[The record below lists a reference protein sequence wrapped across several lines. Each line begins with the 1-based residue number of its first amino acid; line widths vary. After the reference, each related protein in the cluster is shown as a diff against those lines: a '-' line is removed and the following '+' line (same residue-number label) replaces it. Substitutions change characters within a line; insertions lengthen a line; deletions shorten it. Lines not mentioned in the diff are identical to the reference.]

1 MHYKRYLQSFEEL
14 HKTLGCTMLQYPRGG
29 RHSTG
34 TSSRVQIRGK
44 HRSKTAFDCRKV

>member
-1 MHYKRYLQSFEEL
+1 MRVHYKRYLQSFEEL
-14 HKTLGCTMLQYPRGG
+14 HKTLGCTMLQYPRG

-44 HRSKTAFDCRKV
+44 HRS